1 MGNTNRRRP
10 LSTTSILVLPLR
22 AVAAAAAAAA
32 AASLEIAATITT
44 ISVPKM
50 RPHLAA
56 NRRVHNC
63 GGFGSGQ
70 LALTI
75 HCVAGRREPL
85 VQRGDRRLRLAAA
98 GSRVAAAEGELQVIL
113 RHGEEKRARFVVT
126 NP

>member
-32 AASLEIAATITT
+32 ASLEVAATITT

-56 NRRVHNC
+56 NRRVTTA
-63 GGFGSGQ
+63 GGFGSRQ
-70 LALTI
+70 LALSS
-75 HCVAGRREPL
+75 VLQDDENRLFREEIVDSVSPL
-85 VQRGDRRLRLAAA
+85 PGPASLQPRGSFRL
-98 GSRVAAAEGELQVIL
+98 
-113 RHGEEKRARFVVT
+113 F
-126 NP
+126 